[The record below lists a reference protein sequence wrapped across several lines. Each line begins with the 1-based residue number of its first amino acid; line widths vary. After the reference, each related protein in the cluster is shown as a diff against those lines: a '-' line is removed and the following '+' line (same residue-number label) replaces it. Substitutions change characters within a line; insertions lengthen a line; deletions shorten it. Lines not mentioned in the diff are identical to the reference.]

1 MLRLV
6 INTYPLLNTVEILTA
21 AGKLISK
28 VKGQPELQRRSR
40 DCMKT
45 TDPFPHK
52 PKKTLVLIFSG
63 FHYEACNE
71 TDKMDF
77 EKAIETIAVAFSSK

>member
-1 MLRLV
+1 MRLDLSGSFSFN
-6 INTYPLLNTVEILTA
+6 IKEFWFFL
-21 AGKLISK
+21 
-28 VKGQPELQRRSR
+28 
-40 DCMKT
+40 
-45 TDPFPHK
+45 
-52 PKKTLVLIFSG
+52 SG